1 MAKEKISAVSD
12 QQSAISEQPITEE
25 LVVQGN
31 TELVEQK
38 KPAGVLIGF
47 EAFAS
52 AKELHWTAKVRLE
65 LYAEQN
71 KVTEK
76 TFDEWEKILVQ
87 L

>member
-1 MAKEKISAVSD
+1 MAKENKGRVPASDD
-12 QQSAISEQPITEE
+12 QQSEDSKQLAEE
-25 LVVQGN
+25 GIIGQS
-31 TELVEQK
+31 
-38 KPAGVLIGF
+38 KPEIVLIGL

-52 AKELHWTAKVRLE
+52 AKGLEWPLKVRLSH
-65 LYAEQN
+65 YAEQN

>member
-1 MAKEKISAVSD
+1 MAKEKTQTVND
-12 QQSAISEQPITEE
+12 QSLAEGIVEQEKP
-25 LVVQGN
+25 VVVEQQKPK
-31 TELVEQK
+31 VEQK
-38 KPAGVLIGF
+38 NPEGVLIGL

-52 AKELHWTAKVRLE
+52 AKSLEWPIKVRLE
-65 LYAEQN
+65 LYAEQI